1 MLDQGI
7 DSQIISYLGDIESE
21 KVKYIGKKNSILDIF
36 SRVIFKIFNY
46 ILIKDQKYS
55 FFPDWNVGLLSV
67 KSIYRNLLF
76 DPEIIMVYWSK
87 YFFDSK
93 TIYKLSKRF
102 NARVIF
108 VYMDMA
114 VITGGCHYSHDCM
127 SFTEQCGNC
136 PSLRFKNRFDLSYR
150 TFKKKEKYFRLINP
164 IITYAGSESKSQI
177 ESSSLFSSS
186 QKMFFK
192 PLVNSDFFFPFNSHN
207 ELLRVREKY
216 GIDKNKRIYL
226 FAAAY
231 INERRKG
238 FNLLIDAINIMT
250 SREQGIFNGSQFI
263 FIGENL
269 PVVDSNIDY
278 IHFAYQEDTSKLA
291 ELIRCADIFL
301 NLSTEDAGPLILYFA
316 IKSGLP
322 VISFRAGSALDLVAD
337 KINGYLVREKD
348 AESLSRVLSESIAL
362 KEDEINRF
370 SQNSYKTGLEI
381 LDPQKIIK
389 DLFSV
394 FNELKK

>member
-1 MLDQGI
+1 
-7 DSQIISYLGDIESE
+7 
-21 KVKYIGKKNSILDIF
+21 
-36 SRVIFKIFNY
+36 
-46 ILIKDQKYS
+46 
-55 FFPDWNVGLLSV
+55 
-67 KSIYRNLLF
+67 
-76 DPEIIMVYWSK
+76 
-87 YFFDSK
+87 
-93 TIYKLSKRF
+93 
-102 NARVIF
+102 
-108 VYMDMA
+108 
-114 VITGGCHYSHDCM
+114 
-127 SFTEQCGNC
+127 
-136 PSLRFKNRFDLSYR
+136 
-150 TFKKKEKYFRLINP
+150 
-164 IITYAGSESKSQI
+164 
-177 ESSSLFSSS
+177 
-186 QKMFFK
+186 MFFK

-238 FNLLIDAINIMT
+238 FNLLIDAINILT

-301 NLSTEDAGPLILYFA
+301 NLSTNDSGPLMLHFA

-322 VISFRAGSALDLVAD
+322 VISFRTGIALDLVAD

-348 AESLSRVLSESIAL
+348 AESLSRVLRESISL
-362 KEDEINRF
+362 KKDEINRF

-381 LDPQKIIK
+381 LDSQKNIK

-394 FNELKK
+394 LNELKK